1 MNTGILDTV
10 EEARL
15 TVAKWIS
22 HYNNERLHSA
32 IGYVFPNDM
41 MNGRA
46 KDIHKI
52 RDERFENARELRR
65 KKYYTADS
73 KCEVMH

>member
-1 MNTGILDTV
+1 M
-10 EEARL
+10 

-32 IGYVFPNDM
+32 IGYVSPNDM

-52 RDERFENARELRR
+52 RDELFENARELRR